1 MQKELIIIDALK
13 KFFPLSFKE
22 GDTKQLIVTIVIYV
36 IVALVVG
43 LVLGLL
49 GKIPL
54 IGWIFRLVSWLIR
67 VYCIAGVVLAI
78 LYFLNIVK

>member
-1 MQKELIIIDALK
+1 MDTLK
-13 KFFPLSFKE
+13 KFFPLSYQRVKE
-22 GDTKQLIVTIVIYV
+22 ADIKSLIVTIVIY
-36 IVALVVG
+36 IVAAVVTG

-49 GKIPL
+49 GRIPL

-67 VYCIAGVVLAI
+67 AYCSVGIVLAI

>member
-1 MQKELIIIDALK
+1 MDALK
-13 KFFPLSFKE
+13 KFFPLSYQSVKKE
-22 GDTKQLIVTIVIYV
+22 DTKSLIVAIVIYIV
-36 IVALVVG
+36 VALVAG